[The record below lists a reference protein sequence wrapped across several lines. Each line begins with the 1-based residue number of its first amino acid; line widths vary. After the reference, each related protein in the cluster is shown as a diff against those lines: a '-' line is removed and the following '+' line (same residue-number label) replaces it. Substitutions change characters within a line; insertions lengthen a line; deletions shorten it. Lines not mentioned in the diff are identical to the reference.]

1 MGFSQGQ
8 ADVVPRDRSPD
19 RATAA
24 SFGTRTFTVNPML
37 STLPTLMVTA
47 VYYAWC
53 VYRREQRLRDRVLR
67 ERVTYL
73 LWVLATG
80 IDDWAA

>member
-1 MGFSQGQ
+1 M
-8 ADVVPRDRSPD
+8 
-19 RATAA
+19 
-24 SFGTRTFTVNPML
+24 VNPML

-53 VYRREQRLRDRVLR
+53 VYRREKRLRDRVLR

-80 IDDWAA
+80 MDDQAA